1 MNESM
6 KFQFRAEL
14 QNAFNIRGFGP
25 LTSVVVDPNFD
36 LVESA
41 DSLPRQ
47 VRMSLSLWY

>member
-1 MNESM
+1 M

-25 LTSVVVDPNFD
+25 STSVLDDPNFG

-41 DSLPRQ
+41 GDLPRQ
-47 VRMSLSLWY
+47 VRMSLSLCY